1 MCFLKI
7 LGIILEN
14 GGRKTLSYIY
24 IYIYIYICTHMWDVC
39 MSERER
45 KSWIKE
51 KQGQVGDNRKWG
63 LVGCSAWKNRS

>member
-1 MCFLKI
+1 
-7 LGIILEN
+7 
-14 GGRKTLSYIY
+14 
-24 IYIYIYICTHMWDVC
+24 MWDVC